1 MLDKYKA
8 GLQDIFNEN
17 AKAVNEANKKYI
29 KAYFEQFKTM
39 PNLEFLNIRY
49 ELSDFTMNGDYK
61 FKLISFGYSYIND
74 IEREKML
81 IENLTE
87 VDIKNICESKIF

>member
-1 MLDKYKA
+1 MDKNRISFSNKWKYDHIFEVCTQEMLDKYKA
-8 GLQDIFNEN
+8 GLLDIFNEN

-61 FKLISFGYSYIND
+61 FKLISFG
-74 IEREKML
+74 
-81 IENLTE
+81 
-87 VDIKNICESKIF
+87 